1 MEFIPS
7 RAQGHLIVAA
17 IRVLGHLRNRPPTE
31 EEIAGLLGLSREVTL
46 HILRGL
52 DARGIVRPLK
62 NPFDVRYDLADH
74 QLLEELPPRSE
85 GPDIGKEIEDF
96 HKKTEDRQKAIE
108 RMMRES
114 DPERKVRDKV
124 SKIEED
130 FRRFRTKRR
139 ADLPFGGGDE
149 SESKE

>member
-1 MEFIPS
+1 MEFVPS
-7 RAQGHLIVAA
+7 QAQGHLIAAA
-17 IRVLGHLRNRPPTE
+17 IRVLSHIHKRPPTE
-31 EEIAGLLGLSREVTL
+31 GEIADLLGISREVTL

-52 DARGIVRPLK
+52 ETRGIVRPLK
-62 NPFDVRYDLADH
+62 NPFDVRYDLDDH
-74 QLLEELPPRSE
+74 LLLEELPAKAE
-85 GPDIGKEIEDF
+85 GPDMGKEIEDF
-96 HKKTEDRQKAIE
+96 HRKTEDRQKAIE

-139 ADLPFGGGDE
+139 TGTPFDDAAE
-149 SESKE
+149 DDDKS